1 MVVFSMAVIDEK
13 PSRQKIIM
21 LLKKT
26 ECMTVAELSR
36 QIGITP
42 MAVRQH
48 LMALERQGI
57 IRYVVKKSGIGRPV
71 FLYRLTDKADNIF
84 PKAYEKL
91 INDVFRALEK
101 TDGKRKIEK
110 IFELRKERLLTEYRS
125 AISNSNPLST
135 KVATL
140 ADLLNADGYMVE
152 MEETSKKFNL
162 RLYNCPI
169 SGVAYEFGQ
178 ACKYELQLYK
188 ELLNID
194 VQREQC
200 QREGAP
206 ACTYIIPKE

>member
-1 MVVFSMAVIDEK
+1 MAVIDEK

>member
-110 IFELRKERLLTEYRS
+110 IFELRKDRLLTEYRS